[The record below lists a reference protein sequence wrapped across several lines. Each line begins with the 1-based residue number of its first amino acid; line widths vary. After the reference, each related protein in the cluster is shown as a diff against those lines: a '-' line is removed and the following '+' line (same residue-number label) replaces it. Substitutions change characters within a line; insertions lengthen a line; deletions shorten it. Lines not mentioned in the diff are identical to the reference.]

1 MTMKSVLYSIQP
13 WHVANILSG
22 DKELEIRLRI
32 PNLTPPYKAYIYCTM
47 GGAKKPADY
56 LYISSDGKPVFGSPE
71 NKAHCNGK
79 VIAEFVCDYTK
90 DFLWVE
96 NEYPYKGGEYVISD
110 DELERTCLTYQQLC
124 DYGGQRDL
132 HGIHISELKVYDE
145 PQPLSRYMRCKYPW
159 DCGACDEFNGL
170 DMVCKRKIRPPQS
183 WCYVEEL
190 PL

>member
-1 MTMKSVLYSIQP
+1 
-13 WHVANILSG
+13 
-22 DKELEIRLRI
+22 
-32 PNLTPPYKAYIYCTM
+32 M

-56 LYISSDGKPVFGSPE
+56 LYFRSDGKPAFGSPD
-71 NKAHCNGK
+71 NKSCCNGK

-96 NEYPYKGGEYVISD
+96 NEYPYKGGEYAISD

-124 DYGGQRDL
+124 DYGRQRDL

-145 PQPLSRYMRCKYPW
+145 PKPLGAFYKECAGLYNTGLCYECEMAVGEEC
-159 DCGACDEFNGL
+159 DCATNGRVFL
-170 DMVCKRKIRPPQS
+170 VRPPQS

-190 PL
+190 PYA